1 MNETWMKQGLA
12 PHQISKEKLY
22 PYKENSL
29 FGMWP
34 GQ

>member
-12 PHQISKEKLY
+12 PDQISKEKLY